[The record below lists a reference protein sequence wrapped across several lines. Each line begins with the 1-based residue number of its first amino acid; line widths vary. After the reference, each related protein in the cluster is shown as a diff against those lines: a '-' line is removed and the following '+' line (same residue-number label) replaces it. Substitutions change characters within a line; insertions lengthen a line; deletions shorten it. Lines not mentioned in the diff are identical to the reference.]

1 MAVDTT
7 SRRLSRRHLLRGS
20 GLALAGLA
28 GAALV
33 AACGSAPPAPPK
45 AAEAPKPADPAKP
58 AEAPKP
64 AEAAKP
70 AESKPAAPA
79 AQPAATTA
87 PAAAAPP
94 KPAAVET
101 TLKAMYW
108 SASPEDH
115 QVFLDVFGDFEKRNP
130 GVKIDFDDVSS
141 TEFAQVL
148 LTRIVGGTPPDVVK
162 LHASFIL
169 NFTQAKQ
176 LNDLTDMM
184 KSDKSVFLPTQ
195 LDFWADQGRNFGVPY
210 YSGSSFIFYNKSL
223 FQKVGARTPEEH
235 EKAGT
240 WTWETLRQLAR
251 EVTTGTGAEK
261 TFGWDAAQNA
271 VNLQFYT
278 CVPIW
283 CNEAEMVN
291 KEETAWLVDDPK
303 IVEVMQWHADMLL
316 KEKSVPLSSDLQGI
330 TWLFRTGRLGMAW
343 AGRFRSTELVK
354 AEFDV
359 GMVGVPKGKVGPI
372 NRDGPNG
379 TGLPAGTKNLDASY
393 KLAMFIG
400 SPEAAPLYLGSG
412 ATQPVRIDLLESDVF
427 KKSIKPFERIEVFNE
442 SSKTVRAWR
451 VPGKGPEASRALQA
465 EWDKVLVGQQ
475 DVPTAMKNAK
485 AAMDP
490 LIKVR

>member
-1 MAVDTT
+1 MADRL
-7 SRRLSRRHLLRGS
+7 SRRLSRRRLLRGAAATS
-20 GLALAGLA
+20 GMLA
-28 GAALV
+28 GAAIL
-33 AACGSAPPAPPK
+33 AACGSPAP
-45 AAEAPKPADPAKP
+45 AAKPADSSPAKP

-64 AEAAKP
+64 AESKPAEAAKP
-70 AESKPAAPA
+70 AEAKPAAPA

-87 PAAAAPP
+87 AAAPG
-94 KPAAVET
+94 KPAASDV

-115 QVFLDVFGDFEKRNP
+115 QVFLDVFNAFEQKNP
-130 GVKIDFDDVSS
+130 GIKIDFDDVSS

-162 LHASFIL
+162 LHASFVL
-169 NFTQAKQ
+169 NFIQAKQ

-184 KSDKSVFLPTQ
+184 KADKSVFLPTQ
-195 LDFWADQGRNFGVPY
+195 LDFWADQERNFGVPY
-210 YSGSSFIFYNKSL
+210 YSGSSFIFYNKTL
-223 FQKVGARTPEEH
+223 FQKMGVKSPEEH

-240 WTWETLRQLAR
+240 WTWETLRELAKA
-251 EVTTGTGAEK
+251 VTGGTGADK

-283 CNEAEMVN
+283 SNQAEMVN
-291 KEETAWLVDDPK
+291 KEETAWLLDDPK
-303 IVEVMQWHADMLL
+303 VVEVMQWHADMML
-316 KEKSVPLSSDLQGI
+316 KDKSVPLASDLQGI
-330 TWLFRTGRLGMAW
+330 TWLFRTGRLGMSW

-354 AEFDV
+354 AEFEP

-400 SPEAAPLYLGSG
+400 SPDAAPMYLGSG
-412 ATQPVRIDLLESDVF
+412 ATQPVRTDLLDSDAF
-427 KKSIKPFERIEVFNE
+427 KKSIKPFERLDVLTE
-442 SSKTVRAWR
+442 SSKSVRAWR
-451 VPGKGPEASRALQA
+451 VPGKGPEASRALTA
-465 EWDKVLVGQQ
+465 EWEKVLVGQQ

-490 LIKVR
+490 LLKVR

>member
-1 MAVDTT
+1 
-7 SRRLSRRHLLRGS
+7 
-20 GLALAGLA
+20 
-28 GAALV
+28 
-33 AACGSAPPAPPK
+33 
-45 AAEAPKPADPAKP
+45 
-58 AEAPKP
+58 
-64 AEAAKP
+64 
-70 AESKPAAPA
+70 
-79 AQPAATTA
+79 
-87 PAAAAPP
+87 
-94 KPAAVET
+94 
-101 TLKAMYW
+101 
-108 SASPEDH
+108 
-115 QVFLDVFGDFEKRNP
+115 
-130 GVKIDFDDVSS
+130 
-141 TEFAQVL
+141 
-148 LTRIVGGTPPDVVK
+148 
-162 LHASFIL
+162 
-169 NFTQAKQ
+169 
-176 LNDLTDMM
+176 
-184 KSDKSVFLPTQ
+184 
-195 LDFWADQGRNFGVPY
+195 
-210 YSGSSFIFYNKSL
+210 
-223 FQKVGARTPEEH
+223 
-235 EKAGT
+235 
-240 WTWETLRQLAR
+240 
-251 EVTTGTGAEK
+251 
-261 TFGWDAAQNA
+261 